1 MRVGFK
7 LPTSAKHSGKRVR
20 DKLDTATDSAVHGVS
35 SLISHVGSGRL
46 GMVLALFLVVAC
58 VFLLRLIYLQVVVA
72 DTYSAMAEE
81 SRTISFTTTPR
92 RGTIYD
98 RNGLVLATSVDAT
111 TIYANPSEVEDVDGT
126 AYKLAEV
133 LGGEPKDY
141 IDLIKRKKRTFAY
154 IKRQADNEVA
164 ERVKAL
170 KLKGIYFIEDTK
182 RAYPNGGVGGQVI
195 GFCNIDGEGITGLE
209 LQYDDVLKGTPGT
222 YVAEH
227 GRDGMP
233 IPGGVHEETPAVDGQ
248 DIVISL
254 DIKLQEVMEEALKK
268 GVARLDGDKGTSIVM
283 DGATGEI
290 YAACSVPLMDPTNM
304 EESEIGSDQ
313 ITAITQATEPG
324 SVFKTI
330 TCLNALKEGV
340 MEPSTV
346 IHCPS
351 ALNAD
356 GYDVTDAHAR
366 PDVDWSLRTI
376 MSKSSNVGISIT
388 AEKTGFNKLND
399 AIFNYGFLEQ
409 TGVDFPGEASGSV
422 EDFDRWGTIVGY
434 NVSFGQGITV
444 TPMQITRFYA
454 ALANDG
460 VAVQPHFLLSMPQ
473 SHYKPLY
480 ACERVCF
487 DEDAMDKTKD
497 ILHTVVTDG
506 TGTAADIDGYTVVG
520 KTSTAEIADGLGGY
534 LENQYNLAFAGF
546 IDNSSSKLVCYV
558 GANEINY
565 EGSVTDVF
573 KAIMSNAIEQYNIVN
588 IAD

>member
-1 MRVGFK
+1 MGIK
-7 LPTSAKHSGKRVR
+7 LPSFGRHNGKRVR
-20 DKLDTATDSAVHGVS
+20 EKLDTATDSAVQGVS

-58 VFLLRLIYLQVVVA
+58 IFLLRLIYLQVIVA
-72 DTYSAMAEE
+72 DTYSAMAQE
-81 SRTISFTTTPR
+81 SRTISFSTTPR

-126 AYKLAEV
+126 AAKLAEV
-133 LGGEPKDY
+133 LGGEQKDY
-141 IDLIKRKKRTFAY
+141 IDPIKRKKRTFAY
-154 IKRQADNEVA
+154 IKRQVDNDVAD
-164 ERVKAL
+164 RVKEL
-170 KLKGIYFIEDTK
+170 DLKGIYFIEDTK
-182 RAYPNGGVGGQVI
+182 RAYPNGAVGGQVI

-209 LQYDDVLKGTPGT
+209 LQYNDVLQGTPGT

-227 GRDGMP
+227 GRDGMS

-254 DIKLQEVMEEALKK
+254 DIKLQEVVEDALQK
-268 GVARLDGDKGTSIVM
+268 GLTRLDGEKGTTVVM

-304 EESEIGSDQ
+304 EESEVGSDQ
-313 ITAITQATEPG
+313 LTAVTQAIEPG
-324 SVFKTI
+324 SSFKTL
-330 TCLNALKEGV
+330 TCLSALEEGV
-340 MEPSTV
+340 VEPETV

-351 ALNAD
+351 VIPAD
-356 GYDVTDAHAR
+356 EYEISDAHAR
-366 PDVDWSLRTI
+366 PDVDWSVRTI
-376 MSKSSNVGISIT
+376 MSKSSNVGISLI
-388 AEKTGFNKLND
+388 ADKLQFNNLYE
-399 AIFNYGFLEQ
+399 ALVNYGFAEQ
-409 TGVDFPGEASGSV
+409 TGIDYPGESAGIV
-422 EDFDRWGTIVGY
+422 QDFDSWARIVGY

-444 TPMQITRFYA
+444 TPLQMTRFYA
-454 ALANDG
+454 AIANDG

-473 SHYKPLY
+473 TGYKPLY
-480 ACERVCF
+480 KCERVCF
-487 DEDAMDKTKD
+487 DTEAMDKTKS
-497 ILHTVVTDG
+497 ILRSVVTDG
-506 TGTAADIDGYTVVG
+506 TGTAADIEGYTVVG

-534 LENQYNLAFAGF
+534 LENEYNLAFAGF